1 MKHCLSDHRDKVL
14 QRCNVAVQCKDLML
28 FPARSLDKSS
38 PSQEGTLV
46 CPLIEPDPYIPEYTY
61 DARSDIFIGHR
72 EEPMCTIP
80 GSAAIDFNTII

>member
-1 MKHCLSDHRDKVL
+1 
-14 QRCNVAVQCKDLML
+14 ML
-28 FPARSLDKSS
+28 LPARSLDKSS
-38 PSQEGTLV
+38 PSPEGTLM

-72 EEPMCTIP
+72 KEPMRIIP